1 MKPRKHQGRITLRRQ
16 LFLHVFYPEEFL
28 RTHLESMCEDLS
40 DLESEGALQAR
51 DLIDLAL
58 NGLKIRIKHIARRMR
73 PYHHALLTAT
83 VAFPLF
89 AAFSAISF
97 LFLPINLLPW
107 ILDFPFQ
114 DSLLMRAAIV
124 LSLVSSILL
133 IASERSPKNFLCLC
147 INAPVTLFWTV
158 LLF

>member
-1 MKPRKHQGRITLRRQ
+1 
-16 LFLHVFYPEEFL
+16 
-28 RTHLESMCEDLS
+28 
-40 DLESEGALQAR
+40 
-51 DLIDLAL
+51 
-58 NGLKIRIKHIARRMR
+58 MR